1 MFECERVA
9 TRQLAC
15 AHSGVTFEQSSSLPT
30 VVSFDV
36 NNKSSVQQLVVSLL
50 RAALVLA
57 LVVGVWAVYRGL
69 PDNGVRSFALNG
81 GAGAANETR
90 LRVVLHLPAIAA
102 AQLAEASVQ
111 LYPLDLAAAQREF
124 YFERRAG
131 QRFDDFLER
140 QTRNRPPVKAC
151 FDARGE
157 AFLRVPPGKWWVYAS
172 VPGRDEVTSWR
183 LPVNV
188 SGREQTTELTAQNA
202 YTRTK
207 SF

>member
-1 MFECERVA
+1 MN
-9 TRQLAC
+9 
-15 AHSGVTFEQSSSLPT
+15 S
-30 VVSFDV
+30 
-36 NNKSSVQQLVVSLL
+36 KSSVQSFIVTLL
-50 RAALVLA
+50 RAALALA
-57 LVVGVWAVYRGL
+57 LVAGVWTIYRGL
-69 PDNGVRSFALNG
+69 PDNGVSKFSLNG
-81 GAGAANETR
+81 EAGAGGETL
-90 LRVVLHLPAIAA
+90 LRILLHVPAVDA
-102 AQLAEASVQ
+102 AQFAEASIQ

-124 YFERRAG
+124 FFERRTG

-140 QTRNRPPVKAC
+140 RLRNRPPVR
-151 FDARGE
+151 ARFNAQGQ
-157 AFLRVPPGKWWVYAS
+157 AFLRLSPGRWWVYAS